1 MSKRINLEGTIYEY
15 TLKPLTGHDVIEHQK
30 RLAALDEFTD
40 VVICRV
46 TDLVEEVRTDDGRV
60 IEDVMSLDWQD
71 VLISLA
77 IAAMR
82 GLLPK
87 AETGTST
94 DKTEV

>member
-1 MSKRINLEGTIYEY
+1 MSERIDLEGTIYSY
-15 TLKPLTGHDVIEHQK
+15 VLKPLTGHDVIEHQK

-40 VVICRV
+40 IVICRV
-46 TDLVEEVRTDDGRV
+46 TDLVEEVVTDDGRV
-60 IEDVMSLDWQD
+60 VEDVMSLGWQD
-71 VLISLA
+71 VLIPLA

-87 AETGTST
+87 PETGTNT

>member
-1 MSKRINLEGTIYEY
+1 MSKRINLEGTIYSY
-15 TLKPLTGHDVIEHQK
+15 VLKPLTGHDVIEHQK

-40 VVICRV
+40 IVICRV
-46 TDLVEEVRTDDGRV
+46 TDLVDKVYTDDGRLV
-60 IEDVMSLDWQD
+60 EDVMSLDWQD
-71 VLISLA
+71 VLIPLA
-77 IAAMR
+77 IASMR